1 VLVILQLES
10 DGLTIT
16 AKMSDTEGD
25 TTMLDD
31 EGGMQ
36 ENEQMYGSGPLAQQ
50 ELNEKYPNRPIN
62 RGKTLPF
69 SALYLNLFNPL
80 QDNKKKPSGPAQNR
94 RKQGPSVKGTNET
107 RRDIIERFISRWRK
121 DVGDDFYP
129 ALRLIIPEKDR
140 DRGMYGLKEAM
151 IGKLLVK
158 IMRISK
164 DSDDAYNIIH
174 WKNPGR
180 MSSAALAG
188 DFAGRCHEV
197 ISKRPTRTTPGD
209 MTIAEVNEHL
219 DRLSV
224 CSKEEDQQ
232 PIFEK
237 FYERM
242 NAEELMWLI
251 RMILRQMK
259 IGATEKT
266 ILDLWHPDAE
276 NLFNISSSLRRVCWE
291 LHDPEVRLDGDDRGI
306 SLMSCFQPQ
315 LAAFQMR
322 SMEQM
327 VKKMKPDG
335 DDKTF
340 WIEEK
345 LDGERMQLHMRP
357 NDDIAGG
364 FEFKFWS
371 RKAKD
376 YTYLYGEGLE
386 DTTGALTKHMKD
398 AFQPGVQSII
408 LDGEMITWDM
418 EQDKIFP
425 FGHLK
430 TAALAEQK
438 TQYAFDGGNRPLF
451 RMFDCLYLNGKDL
464 TNHTLRIRRE
474 ALEKAVKPVRRR
486 FEVHAYAEA
495 TEASEIEPRL
505 REVVSEKSEGLVLK
519 NPRSAY
525 RLNDRNDDWIK
536 VKPEYMTEFGEALDC
551 VVIGGYYGSGKRG
564 QGNLSSFLC
573 GLRVDQTQID
583 QGQNPQRCYSFF
595 KVGGGF
601 NAADYAE
608 VRHRTDGK
616 WRDWDKNNPPTDFIA
631 IGGGERYQ
639 YEAPDVWIYPEDSFV
654 VEVKAAS
661 VHTTDQFAYGR
672 TLRFPRFKKIRS
684 DKTWQQA
691 LSMLEFGA
699 LKQDVEEERK
709 EKQFKVESARKQRTT
724 RKKKRSLVIQ
734 GQEDAGR
741 TTTPFAA
748 APTQVFTNMTF
759 NVMTDS
765 LKPLKKSKAEIEAF
779 VKANG
784 GTVVASEAAEGTICI
799 ADRNLVKVASLVK
812 QGGKSIR
819 RPGWLWD
826 QVAQSEKDRSL
837 GYFEPNDGVLQL
849 PVEMDRHA
857 YFARE
862 GDEAVWFANVDEYGD
877 SYSRDLGTEELGKLL
892 ASMSDEIGSRAKAE
906 KALGEM
912 IGHGHEKLGR
922 GFMFHDLKAYFEGEH
937 AGIQRTFLFAGGA
950 VVGSLNDS
958 EITHVI
964 VEKGSGKA
972 EDIRRECAKR
982 SKMSRLVTPAWIEAC
997 WKEDGWVDEEAFA
1010 P

>member
-1 VLVILQLES
+1 
-10 DGLTIT
+10 
-16 AKMSDTEGD
+16 MSDTEGD
-25 TTMLDD
+25 TTMFDD
-31 EGGMQ
+31 EAVRETAM
-36 ENEQMYGSGPLAQQ
+36 MYGSGPLIQQ
-50 ELNEKYPNRPIN
+50 ELDEKYPNRPKN
-62 RGKTLPF
+62 HSKTLPF
-69 SALYLNLFNPL
+69 SALYLALFNPL
-80 QDNKKKPSGPAQNR
+80 QDNKKKPGGPNQNQRKKGPAI
-94 RKQGPSVKGTNET
+94 KGTNEI
-107 RRDIIERFISRWRK
+107 RRDIIERFITRWRK

-129 ALRLIIPEKDR
+129 ALRLIVPEKDR
-140 DRGMYGLKEAM
+140 DRAMYGLKEAT

-164 DSDDAYNIIH
+164 DSDDAFNIIH

-180 MSSAALAG
+180 RSAAALAG

-197 ISKRPTRTTPGD
+197 ISKRPTRTAPGD

-219 DRLSV
+219 DRLSA
-224 CSKEEDQQ
+224 CKKEEDQQ
-232 PIFEK
+232 PIFET

-276 NLFNISSSLRRVCWE
+276 NLFNISSSLKRVCWE
-291 LHDPEVRLDGDDRGI
+291 LHDPEVRLEGDNRGI

-335 DDKTF
+335 KDNTF

-345 LDGERMQLHMRP
+345 LDGERMQLHMKR
-357 NDDIAGG
+357 NDDLAGG

-376 YTYLYGEGLE
+376 YTYLYGKGLE
-386 DTTGALTKHMKD
+386 DTSGALTKHMAN

-451 RMFDCLYLNGKDL
+451 RIFDCLYLNGKDL
-464 TNHTLRIRRE
+464 TNHTLRVRRE

-486 FEVHAYAEA
+486 IEIHAYEEA

-505 REVVSEKSEGLVLK
+505 REVVAEKSEGLVLK

-551 VVIGGYYGSGKRG
+551 VVIGGYYGSGRRG

-573 GLRVDQTQID
+573 GLRIDQAQID

-601 NAADYAE
+601 TAADYAE

-616 WRDWDKNNPPTDFIA
+616 WKEWDRFNPPSDFIA
-631 IGGGERYQ
+631 IGGGEKYQ
-639 YEAPDVWIYPEDSFV
+639 YERPDVWIYPEDSFV

-661 VHTTDQFAYGR
+661 VHTTDQFAYGK

-699 LKQDVEEERK
+699 LRQEVEEERK
-709 EKQFKVESARKQRTT
+709 EKKFKVDSARKQRST
-724 RKKKRSLVIQ
+724 RRKKRSLVIQ

-741 TTTPFAA
+741 VTTPFATP
-748 APTQVFTNMTF
+748 PTQVFTNMTF
-759 NVMTDS
+759 NIMTDS

-799 ADRNLVKVASLVK
+799 ADRNLIKVASLVK
-812 QGGKSIR
+812 RGGKSIR
-819 RPGWLWD
+819 RPRWLWD

-837 GYFEPNDGVLQL
+837 GHFEPSDGVLQL
-849 PVEMDRHA
+849 PVELDRHA
-857 YFARE
+857 YSARE
-862 GDEAVWFANVDEYGD
+862 EDEAVWFANVDKYGD
-877 SYSRDLGTEELGKLL
+877 SYFRDLETEELGKLL
-892 ASMSDEIGSRAKAE
+892 AGMSNDTGSRAKAK

-912 IGHGHEKLGR
+912 IGHGQEKLGR
-922 GFMFHDLKAYFEGEH
+922 GLMFNDFRAYVEGEQ
-937 AGIQRTFLFAGGA
+937 AGVVRTFEFAGGD
-950 VVGSLNDS
+950 VVDGLDDS
-958 EITHVI
+958 EITHVV
-964 VEKGSGKA
+964 VEKGSDRVD
-972 EDIRRECAKR
+972 EIRRLCARR
-982 SKMSRLVTPAWIEAC
+982 SKMPRLVTPAWVEAC
-997 WKEDGWVDEEAFA
+997 WKEGDWVDEEGFA